1 MRGSKPP
8 ACLDHKYEEI
18 PPDYVII
25 KTKNGKSL
33 AIQSQ
38 FTPKICSIAE
48 LNLLTTTWDDGDGAV
63 LDEVH
68 FPTQRSLSYNKI
80 SRLEDFETQLGQDH
94 RHKMRVSVGKQWHI
108 GYESTTVIADNLLHE
123 GEKMYDTRSCHKIS
137 LPVFN
142 YSHIYE
148 RFGRFKTFVKFSV
161 FSDSNSSA

>member
-1 MRGSKPP
+1 MEKVWQYSHRKKK
-8 ACLDHKYEEI
+8 AR
-18 PPDYVII
+18 
-25 KTKNGKSL
+25 
-33 AIQSQ
+33 
-38 FTPKICSIAE
+38 FTPKISSIAE

-63 LDEVH
+63 LDKVH

-123 GEKMYDTRSCHKIS
+123 GEKMYATRSCHKIS
-137 LPVFN
+137 LPGFN

-161 FSDSNSSA
+161 FSDSNSSAWNWECEALFFLMK

>member
-1 MRGSKPP
+1 MEKVWQYSHRKKK
-8 ACLDHKYEEI
+8 AR
-18 PPDYVII
+18 
-25 KTKNGKSL
+25 
-33 AIQSQ
+33 

-63 LDEVH
+63 LDKVH

-123 GEKMYDTRSCHKIS
+123 GEKQEVVIKYLCQVLTT
-137 LPVFN
+137 V
-142 YSHIYE
+142 
-148 RFGRFKTFVKFSV
+148 TFMKDLVDLKHL
-161 FSDSNSSA
+161 